1 MGATMKIDYDVL
13 DENPE
18 FALCQILQQLD
29 DQIGEILNKTNEENN
44 PIWAYVEYINIALES
59 AETLGINDFDF
70 YRVPEYKNAFETF
83 TKFNLEKDRYI
94 VRHNIKKY
102 KSKNQFSVELDA
114 NTKVK
119 IHHYVAQI
127 RNIIAECDL
136 TERKKNSLYTKINA
150 FAADVDRAR
159 TRFDSAMSMLID
171 LADVARHG
179 TEAVQPLTD
188 FVNSITAL
196 FGAAKSS
203 EPEAIQLPKPEEPKR
218 IEGPKPT
225 EVDQNSPVT
234 PSSDLDD
241 GVPF

>member
-1 MGATMKIDYDVL
+1 
-13 DENPE
+13 
-18 FALCQILQQLD
+18 LD
-29 DQIGEILNKTNEENN
+29 DQIEEILNKTSEEHN
-44 PIWAYVEYINIALES
+44 PSWVYVEYINIALES
-59 AETLGINDFDF
+59 AETLGINDFTF
-70 YRVPEYKNAFETF
+70 YKVPAYKDAFETY

-102 KSKNQFSVELDA
+102 RNRKQFSVEFDSS
-114 NTKVK
+114 TKVK

-136 TERKKNSLYTKINA
+136 TERKKNSLYAKINA

-203 EPEAIQLPKPEEPKR
+203 EPDATQLPKPEELKR

-241 GVPF
+241 EIPF